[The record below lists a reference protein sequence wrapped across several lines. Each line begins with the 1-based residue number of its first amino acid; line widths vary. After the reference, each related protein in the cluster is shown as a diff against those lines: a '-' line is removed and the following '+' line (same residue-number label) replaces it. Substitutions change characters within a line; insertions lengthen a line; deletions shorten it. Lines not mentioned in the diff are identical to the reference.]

1 MPCWSSRALQA
12 IQSGQAKFLNERL
25 AIEQQLSLIKTR
37 LRHLV
42 KAIAMGKATEVVFTE
57 LQKEEAAK
65 KVFGARLSGLDHLA
79 SLSALDVKR
88 FERALVERVADA
100 NGVLERHIQQ
110 TRQIMRKLIPERIV
124 CTPFDDARAV
134 RVHPRGYGHLCGF
147 IR

>member
-1 MPCWSSRALQA
+1 MQA
-12 IQSGQAKFLNERL
+12 IQSGQAKFLNERV

-37 LRHLV
+37 FRHLV

-100 NGVLERHIQQ
+100 NGVLGRHIQQ

-124 CTPFDDARAV
+124 CTPIDDAREV